1 MTAAYNTFISIPE
14 LVACLTPLITRHDLI
29 KLARINRTFHAICTP
44 LLWHTLDLEDE
55 SLLSRLL
62 ASPHG
67 LRAIGTHA
75 HLICAVAW
83 RPNFS
88 WYYFRA
94 LWVYLNSTFPL
105 PLEHKA
111 ISTTILAHGQWGNL
125 EYSPVSFLVPLPP
138 LLGLSRFKAC
148 MTSYHSDRLIHTVPT
163 SNLDNHLHQI
173 LWLVRLNGATLTHLN
188 ITKLSLICVRVVRDI
203 SRTISQ
209 LPCLRV
215 LQLEAQP
222 ENSLIRH
229 AFECLFYS
237 CPASLVDLKVSCS
250 ASLIDPKIA
259 CLISGDT
266 IQFSRDPVVGDW
278 DYDQGPLVLRDTY
291 LLHLKSLDISMMPL
305 LDLAEVCGTVLGQC
319 PALESLA
326 LPKLGQLTDDMLFV
340 IASISE
346 LCPRIS
352 SLSFPE
358 GCLAEH
364 VTMVLES
371 LPEQQLRNLCYCS
384 YNDPDP
390 EPIIA
395 TWTRHSTTLRRIEFT
410 YTARILSSV
419 IQAALTT
426 CEGLEVLNVT
436 CRTGSERVCLIFAN
450 AIESEWVCKRI
461 RELVMNVW
469 ITSSGRNPSYM
480 EDPTKATWT
489 EENRRHWE
497 DLGKFYS
504 QIGSLSHLEILDLQ
518 AVGKADTSSAYNTPR
533 EVFLSP
539 TETCLPGLLALE
551 DAEKGKIGYLGK
563 LVGLTRLRELRGS
576 MVWTQRDNLAMI
588 GEKEVD
594 WFVNHLPSL
603 EMATFEKMFSR
614 LLYALQVRRPSL
626 RLRHN

>member
-1 MTAAYNTFISIPE
+1 
-14 LVACLTPLITRHDLI
+14 
-29 KLARINRTFHAICTP
+29 
-44 LLWHTLDLEDE
+44 
-55 SLLSRLL
+55 
-62 ASPHG
+62 
-67 LRAIGTHA
+67 
-75 HLICAVAW
+75 
-83 RPNFS
+83 
-88 WYYFRA
+88 
-94 LWVYLNSTFPL
+94 
-105 PLEHKA
+105 
-111 ISTTILAHGQWGNL
+111 
-125 EYSPVSFLVPLPP
+125 
-138 LLGLSRFKAC
+138 

-237 CPASLVDLKVSCS
+237 CPASLVDLKITCS

-390 EPIIA
+390 EPMIA

-518 AVGKADTSSAYNTPR
+518 AVGKADASSAYNTPR

-576 MVWTQRDNLAMI
+576 MVWTQNDNLAMI
-588 GEKEVD
+588 GENEVD

-603 EMATFEKMFSR
+603 EMATFQKKFSR

-626 RLRHN
+626 RLRHNGRSL

>member
-105 PLEHKA
+105 PPEHKA

-188 ITKLSLICVRVVRDI
+188 ITKLSLICMRVVRDI

-215 LQLEAQP
+215 LQLEVQP

-237 CPASLVDLKVSCS
+237 CPASLVDLKITCS

-259 CLISGDT
+259 SLISGDT

-278 DYDQGPLVLRDTY
+278 DYDQGPLILRDTY

-319 PALESLA
+319 PALESLT

-340 IASISE
+340 IASI
-346 LCPRIS
+346 R
-352 SLSFPE
+352 
-358 GCLAEH
+358 
-364 VTMVLES
+364 
-371 LPEQQLRNLCYCS
+371 
-384 YNDPDP
+384 
-390 EPIIA
+390 
-395 TWTRHSTTLRRIEFT
+395 
-410 YTARILSSV
+410 
-419 IQAALTT
+419 
-426 CEGLEVLNVT
+426 
-436 CRTGSERVCLIFAN
+436 SERVCLIFAN

-576 MVWTQRDNLAMI
+576 MVWTQKDNLAMI

-603 EMATFEKMFSR
+603 EMATFQKKFSK

-626 RLRHN
+626 RIRHNGRSL